1 MTFEIVTRF
10 SSHTFHARFPKRKEK
25 LVCGNPRCLSGLKAS
40 STPGHEFAAKAL
52 AKKLIAHIADG
63 GEIDCK
69 MTFRNAAIDSLVPI
83 SQPENDTYSYTEPV
97 TWLLTLTEGGAR

>member
-1 MTFEIVTRF
+1 MTFEIITRF

-25 LVCGNPRCLSGLKAS
+25 LVCGNPHCLSGLKAS
-40 STPGHEFAAKAL
+40 ATPGHEFAAKAL
-52 AKKLIAHIADG
+52 AKKLITHIEAG

-69 MTFRNAAIDSLVPI
+69 TTFRKAAIDSLVPI

-97 TWLLTLTEGGAR
+97 KWRLTLKEA